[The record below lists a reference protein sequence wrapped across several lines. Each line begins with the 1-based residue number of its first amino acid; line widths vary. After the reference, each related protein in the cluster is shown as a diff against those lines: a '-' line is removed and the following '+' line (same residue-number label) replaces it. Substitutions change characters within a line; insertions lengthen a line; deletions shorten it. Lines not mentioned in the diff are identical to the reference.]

1 MREIVKE
8 ALELSHLELLQEA
21 SSTQKPKA
29 AQRAN
34 AKRRKAEDGDLTTH
48 SSFAQTMLPPTPAP
62 QPLSFH
68 FGPSHPAA
76 TVFIQPSPGGVVDP
90 PPTPVYSESQTPAAP
105 DTASYS
111 IPSNSNWFS
120 QWSQPPMSSSEWD
133 DDPQAEQQLLM
144 ALQSS
149 SPSGNSFP
157 NPDVNEDLGLLQ
169 NGKWPYVL
177 GEMEDMD

>member
-1 MREIVKE
+1 
-8 ALELSHLELLQEA
+8 
-21 SSTQKPKA
+21 
-29 AQRAN
+29 
-34 AKRRKAEDGDLTTH
+34 
-48 SSFAQTMLPPTPAP
+48 
-62 QPLSFH
+62 
-68 FGPSHPAA
+68 
-76 TVFIQPSPGGVVDP
+76 
-90 PPTPVYSESQTPAAP
+90 
-105 DTASYS
+105 
-111 IPSNSNWFS
+111 
-120 QWSQPPMSSSEWD
+120 MSSSEWD